1 MIPLSRFI
9 NNLNRVYMKKIFTF
23 ISALVMLFATTF
35 TGSAQNQPQLTNA
48 EKAAIVKE
56 IVPAIFDQ
64 VKTISGVDFM
74 ALTNPTIEGIVSSP
88 LFFQQGLATRAAT
101 PTVID
106 VIPDSMN
113 VDLSSITI
121 PGMPANISSLLK
133 KVKLTFSES
142 KDFTF
147 AMGIRPVSIKI
158 PHKIVASIDVL
169 GELLTVSFTS
179 GDKGTILPYSSFRA
193 TLSLSPLL
201 AGLGSSIENFP
212 LKAGDL
218 LSIEETK
225 GSNGILSYSIVME
238 DALRGMVSS
247 LAEVPNFM
255 VTLDMTKLMTAG
267 TIKASLFGKPLQ
279 APTASIPMG
288 DATVYANLKST
299 TGMPADS
306 IILTSYGTDSKVNGF
321 RKLAPVI
328 SVEGADMKLTTTSY
342 VCEAKDINGD
352 GIINNED
359 IAYSNWAPYAQ
370 QIITMPAS
378 LSTTFGNMMSSLV
391 AGIIGN
397 LKADMNQNIDITID
411 SVYYEGETA
420 KPTINVMAINVKT
433 TLEAISLQESNVIVN
448 VTMKTRNES
457 NTLAEAMAIKA
468 TVPTADQKIK
478 IEFTPAGSDT
488 PMATAFVKSNALG
501 VITSN
506 EASPV
511 LEDANVYVQEG
522 GIYVENCDKATY
534 SVVSINGAK
543 LTNGIISG
551 TNEYI
556 AIPSLAKGNIYIV
569 TIIKE
574 NAEKSFKIKAK

>member
-113 VDLSSITI
+113 VDLSSIKMT
-121 PGMPANISSLLK
+121 GMPDAVSSLLK

-147 AMGIRPVSIKI
+147 AMGVRPVSIKI

-299 TGMPADS
+299 TGMPVEA
-306 IILTSYGTDSKVNGF
+306 IVLASYGTDSKINGY
-321 RKLAPVI
+321 RKLTPVI
-328 SVEGADMKLTTTSY
+328 SVNGANMLLTTTNEISA
-342 VCEAKDINGD
+342 VPSADTNGD
-352 GIINNED
+352 GVVNSED
-359 IAYSNWAPYAQ
+359 LEWTKTSAQ
-370 QIITMPAS
+370 VITMPAS

-411 SVYYEGETA
+411 SVYYESETA

-556 AIPSLAKGNIYIV
+556 AIPSLAKDNIYIV
-569 TIIKE
+569 TIIKD
-574 NAEKSFKIKAK
+574 NARKSFKIKAN

>member
-1 MIPLSRFI
+1 
-9 NNLNRVYMKKIFTF
+9 MKKIFTF

-359 IAYSNWAPYAQ
+359 ITYSNWAPYAQ

-397 LKADMNQNIDITID
+397 LKADMNQNIGIKID
-411 SVYYEGETA
+411 SAYYKNGTLEEA
-420 KPTINVMAINVKT
+420 FNVMAIDIVTK
-433 TLEAISLQESNVIVN
+433 LEAISAKEVN
-448 VTMKTRNES
+448 LIATIDIKKPTVAKADASDRVMN
-457 NTLAEAMAIKA
+457 IKA
-468 TVPTADQKIK
+468 TIPTADQKIK
-478 IEFTPAGSDT
+478 IEFTPNPDKEGAT

>member
-1 MIPLSRFI
+1 
-9 NNLNRVYMKKIFTF
+9 MKKIFTF

-113 VDLSSITI
+113 VDLSSIKMT
-121 PGMPANISSLLK
+121 GMPDAVSSLLK

-147 AMGIRPVSIKI
+147 AMGVRPVSIKI

-299 TGMPADS
+299 TGMPVEA
-306 IILTSYGTDSKVNGF
+306 IVLASYGTDSKINGY
-321 RKLAPVI
+321 RKLTPVI
-328 SVEGADMKLTTTSY
+328 SVNGANMLLTTTNEISA
-342 VCEAKDINGD
+342 VPSADTNGD
-352 GIINNED
+352 GVVNSED
-359 IAYSNWAPYAQ
+359 LEWTKTSAQ
-370 QIITMPAS
+370 VITMPAS

-411 SVYYEGETA
+411 SVYYESETA

-556 AIPSLAKGNIYIV
+556 AIPSLAKDNIYIV
-569 TIIKE
+569 TIIKD
-574 NAEKSFKIKAK
+574 NARKSFKIKAN

>member
-1 MIPLSRFI
+1 
-9 NNLNRVYMKKIFTF
+9 MKKIFTF

-113 VDLSSITI
+113 VDLSSIKMT
-121 PGMPANISSLLK
+121 GMPDAVSSLLK

-147 AMGIRPVSIKI
+147 AMGVRPVSIKI

-279 APTASIPMG
+279 APTASILMG

-299 TGMPADS
+299 TGMPVEA
-306 IILTSYGTDSKVNGF
+306 IVLASYGTDSKINGY
-321 RKLAPVI
+321 RKLTPVI
-328 SVEGADMKLTTTSY
+328 SVNGANMLLTTTNEISA
-342 VCEAKDINGD
+342 VPSADTNGD
-352 GIINNED
+352 GVVNSED
-359 IAYSNWAPYAQ
+359 LEWTKTSAQ
-370 QIITMPAS
+370 VITMPAS

-411 SVYYEGETA
+411 SVYYESETA

-556 AIPSLAKGNIYIV
+556 AIPSLAKDNIYIV
-569 TIIKE
+569 TIIKD
-574 NAEKSFKIKAK
+574 NARKSFKIKAN